1 MISGQTLFYVG
12 ISMIPSLF
20 YMLLIHL
27 TAPYGSINIRRGF
40 EYLISGFSSIIF
52 LSIIFTFTNWRTEGL
67 SSFYDNFMVVA
78 PREELV
84 KFISFM
90 IITFFTTR
98 VSNKKEHPIGVMFYF
113 GMVGLGF
120 AMIENIQYAH
130 IYGGGVIIVRFLTST
145 IAHMLF
151 GLLFGYW
158 IALNEIDCS
167 KFKDGSVFG
176 MLTHKYKLFKFY
188 VYTIIG
194 YISSVI
200 YHGLWNYNI
209 DASGDSYITIM
220 IMMLFFGI
228 VGVKFAIKD
237 LNDSYRRSLR

>member
-1 MISGQTLFYVG
+1 MVSGQSFLYLG
-12 ISMIPSLF
+12 LSIIPSLF

-27 TAPYGSINIRRGF
+27 TAPYGSINIRKGF
-40 EYLISGFSSIIF
+40 EYLIGGVSSVF
-52 LSIIFTFTNWRTEGL
+52 LLSLIFTFTNWNTEGL
-67 SSFYDNFMVVA
+67 SPFYDNFMVIA

-90 IITFFTTR
+90 LITFFTTKI
-98 VSNKKEHPIGVMFYF
+98 NYKKDHPIGVMFYF

-120 AMIENIQYAH
+120 AMIENVQYAH
-130 IYGGGVIIVRFLTST
+130 IYGGHVIIVRALTST
-145 IAHMLF
+145 LAHMLF

-167 KFKDGSVFG
+167 KFNDRSVFG
-176 MLTHKYKLFKFY
+176 MLTHKYKLFKFFIY
-188 VYTIIG
+188 ITIG

-200 YHGLWNYNI
+200 YHGLWDYNI
-209 DASGDSYITIM
+209 ETSGDSFITIM

-228 VGVKFAIKD
+228 MGVKFAMKD